1 MPTSALLV
9 EIVIVGFSFFLS
21 LLPFVVIIFKI
32 EPNMVLTFY
41 SNIPLQYQIAA
52 AYAAGVI
59 WNRVCDQLFSKF
71 DHQITLSL
79 FRSKKLFQAIR
90 IQVIMEGES
99 IRDYMGNFRSLIRV
113 TRSAAVLLLIYTFA
127 TPVYLFDSSVPQNM
141 VLSGKIAIILLE
153 LILTALSVYAWF
165 RLVRGY
171 VAAIKDAHD
180 VVVKK
185 KRK

>member
-1 MPTSALLV
+1 MPTSALIV

-32 EPNMVLTFY
+32 EPNAVLTFY
-41 SNIPLQYQIAA
+41 SNIPLQFQIAA

-71 DHQITLSL
+71 DHQIALSL

-90 IQVIMEGES
+90 IEVVMEGES
-99 IRDYMGNFRSLIRV
+99 IRDYMGNFRSLIRI
-113 TRSAAVLLLIYTFA
+113 TRATAVLLLIYTLT
-127 TPVYLFDSSVPQNM
+127 TPVYLFGPNAPINIGLKGQ
-141 VLSGKIAIILLE
+141 IAIILFE
-153 LILTALSVYAWF
+153 LILTVSSVYAWF

-171 VAAIKDAHD
+171 VAAIKDAHN
-180 VVVKK
+180 VVMKK
-185 KRK
+185 KRN